1 MSVLDLIADSGK
13 SVISALLTS
22 RILVWLRKDEARSL
36 SLHCRYVDGESVWT
50 MVLSDHGTTE
60 FWAPGETAVYKGVD
74 RSIEV
79 LLTEANGV
87 ILKGPGRT

>member
-36 SLHCRYVDGESVWT
+36 SLHCRYVDSESVWT

-60 FWAPGETAVYKGVD
+60 FWAPGATSVYKGVSG
-74 RSIEV
+74 SIEE
-79 LLTEANGV
+79 LLTEANKV
-87 ILKGPGRT
+87 ILNGPGRT